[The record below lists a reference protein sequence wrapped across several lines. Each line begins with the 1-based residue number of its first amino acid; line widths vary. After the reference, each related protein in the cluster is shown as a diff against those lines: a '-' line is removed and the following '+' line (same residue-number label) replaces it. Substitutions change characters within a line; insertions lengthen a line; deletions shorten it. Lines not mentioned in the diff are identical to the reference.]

1 MSKVNKDEIRI
12 ELYPQIS
19 HINPSKYKKKYKK
32 EGFNQEKYFKN
43 KFDSQYNRFN
53 EYDSRKYSKDS
64 STLSTSN
71 EDIIEKD
78 LYEKN
83 PSPNRHNNN
92 TNIYKGNASD
102 FKIKYK
108 TELCKYYEI
117 EGHCKYGNNCA
128 YAHGIDNLRSKVT
141 NSMFYRTRK
150 CIQFFESGYCPYGS
164 RCQFQHQLKTNIINN
179 PYDAKMSYT
188 KIMKTISK
196 MENVENIK
204 KLMEKPRLQIFKEI
218 VDNSSI
224 EQKESTLL
232 DDIKSLKN
240 DNISLFE
247 RK

>member
-1 MSKVNKDEIRI
+1 MSKVNKDEIKI

-19 HINPSKYKKKYKK
+19 NIYPSKKKKKYKK

-78 LYEKN
+78 LYEKT

-92 TNIYKGNASD
+92 SNIYKGNASD

-141 NSMFYRTRK
+141 NSMFCGTRK
-150 CIQFFESGYCPYGS
+150 CIQFFETGYCPYGS
-164 RCQFQHQLKTNIINN
+164 RCQFQHQ
-179 PYDAKMSYT
+179 S
-188 KIMKTISK
+188 
-196 MENVENIK
+196 IK
-204 KLMEKPRLQIFKEI
+204 NKYYKQ
-218 VDNSSI
+218 SI
-224 EQKESTLL
+224 
-232 DDIKSLKN
+232 
-240 DNISLFE
+240 
-247 RK
+247 